1 MDLSD
6 HQAMSTYSNAGVS
19 QGHRYRISISV
30 DVINARALWNA
41 ALSRGLMAPGAT
53 FEDVVDTIGPCDDP
67 AIADCLAML
76 ALPADLKGCSVSPL
90 DFTQQKTRSAIS
102 AFFISNKIFQITVPT
117 G

>member
-1 MDLSD
+1 VDLSD

-19 QGHRYRISISV
+19 QGHRYRISIAV

-76 ALPADLKGCSVSPL
+76 ALPADLKGCSVE
-90 DFTQQKTRSAIS
+90 DFAIDPALPRGVIESSLPWTGLSA
-102 AFFISNKIFQITVPT
+102 AR
-117 G
+117 

>member
-6 HQAMSTYSNAGVS
+6 HQAMSAYTNPSVG
-19 QGHRYRISISV
+19 QGNRYRISIAI
-30 DVINARALWNA
+30 DVVNTRALWNA

-76 ALPADLKGCSVSPL
+76 ALPGDLKGCLVDDLTIDPAL
-90 DFTQQKTRSAIS
+90 PRGMVDA
-102 AFFISNKIFQITVPT
+102 TVPWT
-117 G
+117 GLSATR